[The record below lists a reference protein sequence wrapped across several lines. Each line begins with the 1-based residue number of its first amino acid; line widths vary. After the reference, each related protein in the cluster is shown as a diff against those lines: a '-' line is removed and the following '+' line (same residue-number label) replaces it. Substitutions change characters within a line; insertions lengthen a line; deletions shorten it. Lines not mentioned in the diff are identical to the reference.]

1 MPTPIYDHEKA
12 VPIEDSGAVLDG
24 SQKSGV
30 FQEET
35 AHGAA
40 AQGHYATD
48 K

>member
-1 MPTPIYDHEKA
+1 MPTALYDNEKA
-12 VPIEDSGAVLDG
+12 VPLEDSGAIADG

-35 AHGAA
+35 AHAAA

>member
-1 MPTPIYDHEKA
+1 MPVALYDSEKA
-12 VPIEDSGAVLDG
+12 VPLDDSGVVVDG

-30 FQEET
+30 YQEET
-35 AHGAA
+35 AHAAA